1 MWCRRPFLFCVIERR
16 EIFSSA
22 AVHASLPPR
31 YPQSIPTLVMFSS
44 HLPCSA
50 MDLEVEGATWICG
63 KQFFESKE
71 YSMGSVALFG
81 LFVNRI
87 YLYKLCPSFVSIQPK
102 YLSLVNL
109 TEQWMIDP
117 AKSLNPNR
125 EERFPS
131 QEFRWIFG
139 RGCRQFTISAVVW
152 IRPLIDFVNLI
163 PGWERTER
171 GDPGRKDWRREE
183 EEASVGYVE
192 RSFCPKRL

>member
-1 MWCRRPFLFCVIERR
+1 MLKTYFPTYFCLVRYPLARFECRRPFLFCVIERR

-87 YLYKLCPSFVSIQPK
+87 YLYKLSPYDS
-102 YLSLVNL
+102 
-109 TEQWMIDP
+109 
-117 AKSLNPNR
+117 
-125 EERFPS
+125 
-131 QEFRWIFG
+131 
-139 RGCRQFTISAVVW
+139 
-152 IRPLIDFVNLI
+152 
-163 PGWERTER
+163 
-171 GDPGRKDWRREE
+171 
-183 EEASVGYVE
+183 ASVVAE
-192 RSFCPKRL
+192 